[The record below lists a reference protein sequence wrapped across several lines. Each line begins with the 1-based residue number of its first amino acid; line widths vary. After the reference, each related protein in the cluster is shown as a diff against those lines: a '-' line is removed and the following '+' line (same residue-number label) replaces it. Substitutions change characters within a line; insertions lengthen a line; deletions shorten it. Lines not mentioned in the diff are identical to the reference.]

1 MRSEVPPRAGGFSLL
16 EVVIATALTTVLVAG
31 VFALVNPT
39 QGAFATEPEVADM
52 QQRLRVAVDTL
63 RRDLATAGA
72 GADIA
77 GRTGSLIGFFA
88 PLLPFREDPGREDA
102 IGTVRTDTVT
112 AIGVPATAAQTTLA
126 ADLLPGVLTLQA
138 VAEPGCSPGTNL
150 CGFSPGLTVAIYDD
164 TGTFGVFTVA
174 AVTDAAA
181 QITLTARSARS
192 SSTTY
197 RSGSNV
203 VQVRV
208 HTFTLK
214 SNPATRT
221 FQLMHADGSA
231 GADVPVVDHVVG
243 LAFDY
248 DAEPRPPSLPA
259 GTAGYGPSPPPIGVQ
274 TTAYPAG
281 ENCAFQID
289 PVSGEQVPRL
299 PALAAGTALVPLT
312 AARLS
317 DGPWCPDETNGN
329 RWDADLLRVR
339 AIGVTI
345 RVEAALSALRGPAGV
360 LFTNGGSSNSPG
372 RWAADQQI
380 RFRVSP
386 RNMNP
391 VWP

>member
-1 MRSEVPPRAGGFSLL
+1 MSPRAGGFSLL

-31 VFALVNPT
+31 VFALVNPA

-77 GRTGSLIGFFA
+77 GRTGSLIDFLA
-88 PLLPFREDPGREDA
+88 PLLPFREGAAGEDA
-102 IGTVRTDTVT
+102 IGTMTTDTVT

-126 ADLLPGVLTLQA
+126 ADMLPGALTLQV
-138 VAEPGCSPGTNL
+138 VAEPGCSPDTNL
-150 CGFSPGLTVAIYDD
+150 CGFSPGLTIAIYDD

-174 AVTDAAA
+174 AVADAAA
-181 QITLTARSARS
+181 QITLTARSAHS

-203 VQVRV
+203 VEVRV

-214 SNPATRT
+214 SDPANRT

-248 DAEPRPPSLPA
+248 DAEPRPPSLVA
-259 GTAGYGPSPPPIGVQ
+259 GTAGYGPSPPPPGVR

-281 ENCAFQID
+281 ENCMFQID

-312 AARLS
+312 AARLG
-317 DGPWCPDETNGN
+317 DGPWCPDETNGH
-329 RWDADLLRVR
+329 RWDADLLRIR

-345 RVEAALSALRGPAGV
+345 RVEAALAALRGPAGV

-380 RFRVSP
+380 RFRISP

-391 VWP
+391 VRP

>member
-1 MRSEVPPRAGGFSLL
+1 MSPRAGGFSLL

-31 VFALVNPT
+31 VFALVNPA

-77 GRTGSLIGFFA
+77 GRTGSLMDFLA
-88 PLLPFREDPGREDA
+88 PLLPFREGAAGEDA
-102 IGTVRTDTVT
+102 IGTMTTDTVT

-126 ADLLPGVLTLQA
+126 ADLLPGALTLQV
-138 VAEPGCSPGTNL
+138 VAEPGCSPDTNL
-150 CGFSPGLTVAIYDD
+150 CGFSPGLTIAIYDD

-174 AVTDAAA
+174 AVADAAA
-181 QITLTARSARS
+181 QITLTARSAHS

-203 VQVRV
+203 VEVRV

-214 SNPATRT
+214 SDPANRT

-248 DAEPRPPSLPA
+248 DAEPRPPSLVA
-259 GTAGYGPSPPPIGVQ
+259 GTAGYGPSPPPPGVR

-281 ENCAFQID
+281 ENCMFQID

-312 AARLS
+312 AARLG
-317 DGPWCPDETNGN
+317 DGPWCPDETNGH
-329 RWDADLLRVR
+329 RWDADLLRIR

-345 RVEAALSALRGPAGV
+345 RVEAALAALRGPAGV

-380 RFRVSP
+380 RFRISP

-391 VWP
+391 VRP

>member
-1 MRSEVPPRAGGFSLL
+1 MSPRAAGFSLL
-16 EVVIATALTTVLVAG
+16 EVVIATALTTALVAG
-31 VFALVNPT
+31 VFALVQT
-39 QGAFATEPEVADM
+39 SQSAFATEPEAADV

-72 GADIA
+72 GADLA
-77 GRTGSLIGFFA
+77 GRSGSLLGFFA
-88 PLLPFREDPGREDA
+88 PLLPFREGAAAEDA

-112 AIGVPATAAQTTLA
+112 AIGVPATAAQTTLS

-138 VAEPGCSPGTNL
+138 AVEPGCSAGTNL

-174 AVTDAAA
+174 TVADAAA
-181 QITLTARSARS
+181 QITLTARSVRS

-203 VQVRV
+203 VEVRV

-214 SNPATRT
+214 SDPEARV

-231 GADVPVVDHVVG
+231 GADAPVVDHLVA

-248 DAEPRPPSLPA
+248 EAEPRPPSLSA
-259 GTAGYGPSPPPIGVQ
+259 GRARYGPSPPPIGVQ

-281 ENCAFQID
+281 ENCTFQID
-289 PVSGEQVPRL
+289 LVSGEQVSRL
-299 PALAAGTALVPLT
+299 PALASGTALVPLT
-312 AARLS
+312 AAQLS
-317 DGPWCPDETNGN
+317 DGPWCPDETNRS
-329 RWDADLLRVR
+329 RWDADLLRIR
-339 AIGVTI
+339 AIAITI
-345 RVEAALSALRGPAGV
+345 RVEAALIALRGPAGV
-360 LFTNGGSSNSPG
+360 LFTNGGSSHSPS
-372 RWAADQQI
+372 RWVPDQEI

>member
-1 MRSEVPPRAGGFSLL
+1 M
-16 EVVIATALTTVLVAG
+16 
-31 VFALVNPT
+31 
-39 QGAFATEPEVADM
+39 
-52 QQRLRVAVDTL
+52 
-63 RRDLATAGA
+63 
-72 GADIA
+72 
-77 GRTGSLIGFFA
+77 
-88 PLLPFREDPGREDA
+88 
-102 IGTVRTDTVT
+102 
-112 AIGVPATAAQTTLA
+112 LA

-138 VAEPGCSPGTNL
+138 TAEPGCSAGTNL
-150 CGFSPGLTVAIYDD
+150 CGFSPGLIVAIYDD
-164 TGTFGVFTVA
+164 TGTFGLFTVA
-174 AVTDAAA
+174 AVADAAA
-181 QITLTARSARS
+181 QITLTARSAHS
-192 SSTTY
+192 SSTTF

-208 HTFTLK
+208 HTFTWK
-214 SNPATRT
+214 SDPATQT
-221 FQLMHADGSA
+221 FQLMHADGD

-248 DAEPRPPSLPA
+248 EAEPRPPSLLA

-289 PVSGEQVPRL
+289 PVSGEQVSRL
-299 PALAAGTALVPLT
+299 PPLAAGTALVPLT

-317 DGPWCPDETNGN
+317 DGPWCPDETDGN
-329 RWDADLLRVR
+329 RWDADLLRIR
-339 AIGVTI
+339 AIDVTI

-360 LFTNGGSSNSPG
+360 LFTNGGTSNSPG
-372 RWAADQQI
+372 RWAADRQI

>member
-1 MRSEVPPRAGGFSLL
+1 MRFDVASRCGGFSLL

-88 PLLPFREDPGREDA
+88 PLLPFREGSENEDA

-138 VAEPGCSPGTNL
+138 VAEPGCSAGTNL
-150 CGFSPGLTVAIYDD
+150 CGFSPGLTVAIYDAA
-164 TGTFGVFTVA
+164 GTFGMFTIA
-174 AVTDAAA
+174 AVADAAA
-181 QITLTARSARS
+181 QITLTARSAHS
-192 SSTTY
+192 LSTTF
-197 RSGSNV
+197 RSGSNE

-214 SNPATRT
+214 SDPASQT

-243 LAFDY
+243 LAFAY
-248 DAEPRPPSLPA
+248 DAEPRPPSLVA

-299 PALAAGTALVPLT
+299 ATLAAGTALVPLSG
-312 AARLS
+312 ALLS

-329 RWDADLLRVR
+329 RWDADLLRIR

-360 LFTNGGSSNSPG
+360 LFTNGGSSNSPS
-372 RWAADQQI
+372 R
-380 RFRVSP
+380 
-386 RNMNP
+386 
-391 VWP
+391 

>member
-1 MRSEVPPRAGGFSLL
+1 MRSDVSHRSGGFSLL
-16 EVVIATALTTVLVAG
+16 EVVIATALTTMLVAG

-88 PLLPFREDPGREDA
+88 PLLPFREGEDA

-138 VAEPGCSPGTNL
+138 VAEPGCSAGTNL
-150 CGFSPGLTVAIYDD
+150 CGFSPGLTVAIYDAA
-164 TGTFGVFTVA
+164 GTFGVFTVA
-174 AVTDAAA
+174 AVADAAA
-181 QITLTARSARS
+181 QITLTARSAHS
-192 SSTTY
+192 LSTTY

-214 SNPATRT
+214 SDPASQTS
-221 FQLMHADGSA
+221 QLMHADGSA
-231 GADVPVVDHVVG
+231 GADVPVVDHVVA
-243 LAFDY
+243 LAFAY
-248 DAEPRPPSLPA
+248 DAEPRPPSLLA

-274 TTAYPAG
+274 TTAYPPG

-312 AARLS
+312 AARLG

-329 RWDADLLRVR
+329 RWDADLLRIR
-339 AIGVTI
+339 AIDVTI
-345 RVEAALSALRGPAGV
+345 RVEAALSALRGPAGL
-360 LFTNGGSSNSPG
+360 LFTNGGSSNSPS